1 MRSVGCVV
9 KVIERELKGY
19 NAAFRRSM
27 AFLMMSKAGDGLDEP
42 VREAVACLWQSHSK
56 VRVRSS

>member
-19 NAAFRRSM
+19 NVAFRRSM
-27 AFLMMSKAGDGLDEP
+27 AFLMMSKAGGLDEP
-42 VREAVACLWQSHSK
+42 VREAVACGSLTAK
-56 VRVRSS
+56 